1 MWNQK
6 IWGEIGEPDSE
17 RDQMLF
23 ELEQECLEAYRRKV
37 DQAIHCRAQMR
48 QSLADSE
55 AQLVDICAALGDRPV
70 YLTKVKEEFWES

>member
-1 MWNQK
+1 
-6 IWGEIGEPDSE
+6 
-17 RDQMLF
+17 
-23 ELEQECLEAYRRKV
+23 
-37 DQAIHCRAQMR
+37 MR